1 MLVLATLSLLVWL
14 VLAFAHGRF
23 WQGGPMLGPVPKS
36 VRPVAGTWPAVC
48 VVVPARDEA
57 ETIEDSIGSLLAQDY
72 PGPYGVVLVD
82 DRSGDGT
89 GTLARALA
97 SPHLHVVEGAE
108 PPAGWSGKLWAVAQG
123 TAEVARLMPDEPG
136 APDNTYILLAD
147 ADIIHEPAHVATLVN
162 KALRDDLD
170 MVSEMVELNTASRA
184 ERALVPAFVYFF
196 QLLYPFARVNRRDSK
211 VAAAAGG
218 TILIRRSAL
227 ARIGGIES
235 LRGALIDD
243 VTLAQRVKR
252 SGGAIWLGHSLL
264 ARSVRPYPHPAD
276 IWRMVAR
283 TAYVQLRHSP
293 LLLLGTVLGMVLV
306 WLVPPAAALFGEG
319 WARLAGALAWA
330 IATITFLPTLR
341 RFELVPF
348 WALLLPAVAAFYT
361 LATIGSAVDHH
372 RGRGV
377 VWKQRAYRER
387 TSPRS

>member
-123 TAEVARLMPDEPG
+123 TAEVTRLMPDEPG

-306 WLVPPAAALFGEG
+306 WLVPPVAALFGEG